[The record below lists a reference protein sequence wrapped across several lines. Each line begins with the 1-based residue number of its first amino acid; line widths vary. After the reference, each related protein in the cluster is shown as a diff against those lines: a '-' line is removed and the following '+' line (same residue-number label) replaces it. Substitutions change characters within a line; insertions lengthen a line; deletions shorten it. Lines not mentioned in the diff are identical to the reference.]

1 MKYKYD
7 EIKSHFEDY
16 LDENLEHLK
25 DDKYWKED
33 LHHNVFNTD
42 YYIIGRHQAKQW
54 LGDEVFECINI
65 IKDYEQDNFG
75 EIYTDLSDVERVVNM
90 YVYIVGEQILQDVI
104 NNIKE
109 RV

>member
-75 EIYTDLSDVERVVNM
+75 EVTTDFTEPEHVVNM
-90 YVYIVGEQILQDVI
+90 YAYIIGEEIVQDYLDSI
-104 NNIKE
+104 AND
-109 RV
+109 

>member
-25 DDKYWKED
+25 DDKYWKQD

-42 YYIIGRHQAKQW
+42 YYII
-54 LGDEVFECINI
+54 INH
-65 IKDYEQDNFG
+65 
-75 EIYTDLSDVERVVNM
+75 S
-90 YVYIVGEQILQDVI
+90 
-104 NNIKE
+104 
-109 RV
+109 